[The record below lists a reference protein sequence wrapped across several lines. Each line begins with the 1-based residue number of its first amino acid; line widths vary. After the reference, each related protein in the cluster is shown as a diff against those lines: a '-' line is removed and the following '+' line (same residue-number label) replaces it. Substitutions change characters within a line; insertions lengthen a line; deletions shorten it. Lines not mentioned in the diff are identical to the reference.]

1 MNKKIIKIVLNV
13 LFYTAGIFILISVLL
28 NHSSGLNKG
37 EKAPQINLTDLN
49 GKNINLE
56 NLKGKVV
63 VLDFFAVWCPP
74 CKKMIPKI
82 VELNNYYKDK
92 DVVFIGIH
100 VIADHP
106 GVESLQ
112 KFVGKYKINYPVISS
127 TYEIENM
134 YKIKSYPTM
143 VIINKEGFVEEN
155 LVGNVY
161 EGTLKNIIDDLLN
174 YRQ

>member
-1 MNKKIIKIVLNV
+1 MSKKIIKVILNV
-13 LFYTAGIFILISVLL
+13 LFYTIGIFILISVLL
-28 NHSSGLNKG
+28 NHSSGLKKG
-37 EKAPQINLTDLN
+37 EKAPQINLTDLY
-49 GKNINLE
+49 GTNINLE
-56 NLKGKVV
+56 NFKGKVV

-82 VELNNYYKDK
+82 IELKNHYKDK
-92 DVVFIGIH
+92 YVVFIGVH
-100 VIADHP
+100 VISDHP
-106 GVESLQ
+106 GIENL
-112 KFVGKYKINYPVISS
+112 KNFVSKYKINYPVITS

-161 EGTLKNIIDDLLN
+161 EGTLKNIIDELLN
-174 YRQ
+174 